1 MNVPVLNPRA
11 LVSLVADGYVVYDLD
26 SNQFH
31 ELNPAAAFLL
41 ELCNG
46 SNTVEQIVD
55 IAAGVLPNAADAA
68 DDAIDTRVAVLAWI
82 AEATSS
88 RLLQQ
93 PDEAASADAQ
103 AEGDAGRLTAADLA
117 ERADSLRDDGYVQA
131 AFVCQEHAVQLAPDQ
146 PQLLRE
152 LGELAHILGRRE
164 AAREAFGSYLKLVP
178 DDAEV
183 RHLLTSLRDEAPP
196 ERVPDECIRQLYQR
210 FASFY
215 ESNMC
220 GELGYEGPVH
230 LTSVI
235 DEVLAD
241 RSGLRILDLGC
252 GTGLA
257 GLAVHA
263 RAERLVGVDLSAE
276 MVERAAE
283 RGIYDDLHTA
293 EVTDWL
299 QHTCETF
306 DLIIACDTFIYFGDL
321 SPVLR
326 LAAERLSEDG
336 VIAFSVE
343 RADSGQHQLTDNGR
357 YVHHRTHVDAAAR
370 SAGLSVAY
378 DREAFLRMEY
388 GSPVD
393 GLFVCLSGF

>member
-1 MNVPVLNPRA
+1 MTVPTLNPRA
-11 LVSLVADGYVVYDLD
+11 LISLVADGYVVYDVD

-46 SNTVEQIVD
+46 TNTVDQIVA
-55 IAAGVLPNAADAA
+55 IASDVLP
-68 DDAIDTRVAVLAWI
+68 DDARVAVLAWL

-88 RLLQQ
+88 GLLQQ
-93 PDEAASADAQ
+93 QD
-103 AEGDAGRLTAADLA
+103 EGDIAACEANLSGGAGSLTAADLA

-131 AFVCQEHAVQLAPDQ
+131 AFVCQEHAVQLAPGNAR
-146 PQLLRE
+146 LLRE
-152 LGELAHILGRRE
+152 LGELAHILGRRD
-164 AAREAFGSYLKLVP
+164 AAREAFDDYLKLVP

-183 RHLLTSLRDEAPP
+183 RHLLISLRDEAPP

-220 GELGYEGPVH
+220 GELGYEGPQH

-241 RSGLRILDLGC
+241 RTGLTVLDLGC

-257 GLAVHA
+257 GLAVHE
-263 RAERLVGVDLSAE
+263 RAARLVGVDLSTE

-283 RGIYDDLHTA
+283 RGIYDELHTA
-293 EVTDWL
+293 EVTEWL
-299 QHTCETF
+299 QHTSETF

-357 YVHHRTHVDAAAR
+357 YVHHRTHVDAAAS
-370 SAGLSVAY
+370 SAGLNVSC

-393 GLFVCLSGF
+393 GLFVCLSGI

>member
-1 MNVPVLNPRA
+1 MTIPVINPHA
-11 LVSLVADGYVVYDLD
+11 LVSLVTDGYVVYDVA

-46 SNTVEQIVD
+46 TNTVDQIVA
-55 IAAGVLPNAADAA
+55 IAADILP
-68 DDAIDTRVAVLAWI
+68 DDARAAVLAWI
-82 AEATSS
+82 AEATSTG
-88 RLLQQ
+88 LLQ
-93 PDEAASADAQ
+93 PTAASTDAVP
-103 AEGDAGRLTAADLA
+103 LTAAELA
-117 ERADSLRDDGYVQA
+117 ERAASLRDDGFVHA
-131 AFVCQEHAVQLAPDQ
+131 AFVCQEHAVQQAPGDAA
-146 PQLLRE
+146 LLRE
-152 LGELAHILGRRE
+152 LGELAHILGRRD
-164 AAREAFGSYLKLVP
+164 AARGAFDNYLKLNP

-183 RHLLTSLRDEAPP
+183 RHLLTSLRDETPP

-220 GELGYEGPVH
+220 GELGYEGPQH
-230 LTSVI
+230 LTAVI
-235 DEVLAD
+235 DQVLAE
-241 RSGLRILDLGC
+241 RRGLRVLDLGC

-257 GLAVHA
+257 GLAVHS
-263 RAERLVGVDLSAE
+263 RADRLVGVDLSAE
-276 MVERAAE
+276 MVEQAAR
-283 RGIYDDLHTA
+283 RGIYDELHTA
-293 EVTDWL
+293 EVSHWL
-299 QHTCETF
+299 QHTSETF

-326 LAAERLSEDG
+326 LAAGRLREHG

-343 RADSGQHQLTDNGR
+343 RAESGEHRLTDNGR

-370 SAGLSVAY
+370 SAGLGVCC